1 MELREALD
9 DLIRLNGP
17 FYRNLCAKYVP
28 SCGRVE
34 ECLQDGFRKFL
45 ESGRS
50 FEDLK
55 EAEKFLCRL
64 LINHFIDVYREE
76 VVRRKR
82 QSAFPDNP
90 GVIHCS
96 RIGPEERLLER
107 QQEGFRRR
115 VTGELCR
122 RLEGLPAHQR
132 ELLYLT
138 FLKEPP
144 MSLREISEMKRIPL
158 TTVHS
163 RLRGAMGVLRERSA
177 DLLRE
182 WENYF

>member
-1 MELREALD
+1 LELREALE
-9 DLIRLNGP
+9 DLIRLNGR

-28 SCGRVE
+28 ACGRIE

-50 FEDLK
+50 FDDLK

-82 QSAFPDNP
+82 QSAFPDDP
-90 GVIHCS
+90 AVLHSG
-96 RIGPEERLLER
+96 RRGPEERLLER

-115 VTGELCR
+115 VLGELCQ
-122 RLEGLPAHQR
+122 RLEGLPTRQR
-132 ELLYLT
+132 ELLYLA

-144 MSLREISEMKRIPL
+144 LSLREISEMKRIPL

-163 RLRGAMGVLRERSA
+163 RLRGAMRVLRDRSA

>member
-1 MELREALD
+1 LELREILD
-9 DLIRLNGP
+9 DLIRLNGT
-17 FYRNLCAKYVP
+17 FYRHLCAKYVP
-28 SCGRVE
+28 ACGRVE

-50 FEDLK
+50 FDDLK

-64 LINHFIDVYREE
+64 LINHFIDVYRED
-76 VVRRKR
+76 VTRRKR
-82 QSAFPDNP
+82 QSTFPDNP
-90 GVIHCS
+90 AVIPS
-96 RIGPEERLLER
+96 GRTGPEERLLER

-115 VTGELCR
+115 VVGELCR
-122 RLEGLPAHQR
+122 RLERLPARQR

-163 RLRGAMGVLRERSA
+163 RLRGAMSVLRTRSA
-177 DLLRE
+177 DLLQE